1 MENLTISTSNVS
13 RWDSRF
19 FIIAGCFMLINT
31 LLLWSRHY
39 SNYQL
44 SILWPAIPAITG
56 LASSVFGLLKLYPRV
71 SFDAPLI
78 AKSGAG
84 FALLAL
90 ASLSSVALW
99 IFVVSVFGEGM
110 QEQQS
115 QWLLVLIAIFMVAM
129 ILAFFTNAIAFLR
142 FSTQQKVGYLLTV
155 PISDVGHNASGRC
168 NKRHGKSVY
177 RSTIYTNPIIGAAFL
192 ALGFTLKTSR
202 NCRQIKHLAMYGD
215 YLLN

>member
-1 MENLTISTSNVS
+1 MENLTMSTCNVN

-19 FIIAGCFMLINT
+19 FIIAGSFMLINA
-31 LLLWSRHY
+31 LLLWIRHY

-71 SFDAPLI
+71 SINAPLV

-84 FALLAL
+84 FTLLAL
-90 ASLSSVALW
+90 ASLSLVALW

-110 QEQQS
+110 QKQQS
-115 QWLLVLIAIFMVAM
+115 QWLMVLIAIFMVAM
-129 ILAFFTNAIAFLR
+129 VLAFFTNAIAFLR

-155 PISDVGHNASGRC
+155 PLAVWFIMLVVGVMKGMERGLSLDFYA
-168 NKRHGKSVY
+168 
-177 RSTIYTNPIIGAAFL
+177 NPVIGVAFL
-192 ALGFTLKTSR
+192 ALGFTLKANR
-202 NCRQIKHLAMYGD
+202 NPE
-215 YLLN
+215 N